1 MSANLLSAV
10 IAAVQSG
17 NAAPAYLGSFPVE
30 PIDER
35 RAQSM
40 AQDRRLFNEH
50 TDDDWGLRGGRHR
63 GDEATQAKTWADG
76 CLGEAVIGRLLR
88 SNGNKALRLSPP
100 VEWVPSNE
108 PDLVFSGSTHFRADI
123 KSSNYRRGTST
134 SWTVNES
141 AHHKAE
147 VDGYLAADLADKG
160 QVHVFWYPKA
170 AVDKGDLLTRR
181 VTRAGKTEE
190 SRFFRLFFPTKPQ
203 I

>member
-1 MSANLLSAV
+1 
-10 IAAVQSG
+10 
-17 NAAPAYLGSFPVE
+17 
-30 PIDER
+30 
-35 RAQSM
+35 M

-76 CLGEAVIGRLLR
+76 CLGEAVLGRLLR
-88 SNGNKALRLSPP
+88 SVGHKALRLSPP
-100 VEWVPSNE
+100 VEWVPSTE
-108 PDLVFSGSTHFRADI
+108 PDIIFSGATTFRADI

-134 SWTVNES
+134 SWTVNEH
-141 AHHKAE
+141 AHHKAK

-160 QVHVFWYPKA
+160 TVHVFWYPKA

-190 SRFFRLFFPTKPQ
+190 SRFYRLFFPAKPQ